1 MLFCRRVG
9 QRMKKM
15 RIVSRP
21 HLHRPGLHTLGN
33 FISMASIQLGSE
45 LNRSKYSLIRL
56 LGHIA
61 AHLVKIKYVLAEI
74 LRHRTIF
81 KIIASGL
88 MGCSLI

>member
-1 MLFCRRVG
+1 MLFCRRVS
-9 QRMKKM
+9 QRMEKM
-15 RIVSRP
+15 SIVSRT

-33 FISMASIQLGSE
+33 FISKASVQLSTE
-45 LNRSKYSLIRL
+45 LDRSQYSLIRL

-81 KIIASGL
+81 KIVASGL
-88 MGCSLI
+88 MGCRLI